1 MQSNTLYECP
11 WPRFPLFLFLA
22 SVGVHVHLASAS
34 SFFCALA
41 YTFLLPPLNLHS
53 VEGSQ
58 DGANKAENSPSLHMC
73 LDTAVGD

>member
-1 MQSNTLYECP
+1 M
-11 WPRFPLFLFLA
+11 FLFLA

-41 YTFLLPPLNLHS
+41 YTFLLPPLNLHG

-58 DGANKAENSPSLHMC
+58 DGANKAENSPVFICALMLLLEIESRLNGYNSKS
-73 LDTAVGD
+73 A